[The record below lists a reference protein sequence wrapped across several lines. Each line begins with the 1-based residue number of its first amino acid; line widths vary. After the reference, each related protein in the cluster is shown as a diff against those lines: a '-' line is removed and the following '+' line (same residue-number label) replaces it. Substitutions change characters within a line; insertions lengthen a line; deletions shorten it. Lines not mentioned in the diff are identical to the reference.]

1 MIYNGTYVNSS
12 RKIIRED
19 RLECKKPKEAHN
31 STLWCEIN
39 RGLSNYA
46 SIILIWDQH
55 YLNQFP
61 AKKPIILSNEFDHL
75 KPRQTIKSLSHI
87 QKIAFSRE

>member
-1 MIYNGTYVNSS
+1 MIYNGAYVNSS
-12 RKIIRED
+12 KKKIWGD
-19 RLECKKPKEAHN
+19 RLECKKPKKAHN

-46 SIILIWDQH
+46 SIIFNQH

-61 AKKPIILSNEFDHL
+61 AKKPIILGNEFDL
-75 KPRQTIKSLSHI
+75 KARQTIKTLSHT

>member
-1 MIYNGTYVNSS
+1 M
-12 RKIIRED
+12 
-19 RLECKKPKEAHN
+19 ECKKPKKAHN

-46 SIILIWDQH
+46 SIILNIINLG

-61 AKKPIILSNEFDHL
+61 ANKPIILSNEFDL
-75 KPRQTIKSLSHI
+75 KPRQTIKTLSHT